1 MNKRAQFFIAATSAA
16 GISLL
21 IAAALQWHSQD
32 PLRFVVYLVLA
43 LASAGFKVALP
54 GMNGTMSVTFL
65 FMLLAILE
73 LSLPE
78 ALAIGCAVTLL
89 QCLTKMSR
97 PTKWVRVLFNVCSNM
112 VPAIFV
118 ANWVFHHSGA
128 LLRHSTPLMLMATA
142 AAFFL
147 FNTLPIATVI
157 SLSENRHI
165 RQTWTECHFWSFPY
179 YLAGAALVAFVSWTE
194 SHVGWGTAVA
204 LLPIVYWIYRSYCTY
219 IGRLEDNSK
228 HVGEMASLHLRTIE
242 ALALAIDA
250 KDHTTHDHLQR
261 VRVYALAIGQEL
273 KMKPQEIEA
282 LKAAALLHDIGKLA
296 VPEYIINKPGR
307 LTVEE
312 FDKMKIHPEA
322 GAKIL
327 ERVKFPYPV
336 VPIVRCHHE
345 KWDGTGYPAGLK
357 GEDIPIGARIL
368 SAVDCLDALASD
380 RQYRRALPLDKAM
393 EHVAKLAGKDF
404 DPKVV
409 DILKRRYIEL
419 EKMAHEQP
427 FEIMQQEEPAPAT
440 QGGHGEAPDAGFEQ
454 ESQPAQPASEEDFI
468 ADIAAAR
475 QEAQT
480 LYELSDQLG
489 AALSTD
495 EMFSFV
501 SLRLRKLVPFDAVV
515 VWLKRNDELYP
526 AYVSGDN
533 YRLFASL
540 RIPVGQGL
548 SGWVVQN
555 AKAILNGN
563 PSVEPGYLNDAKRFS
578 ILGSALSV
586 PLEAPDRVIG
596 AFTLYRTEA
605 NAFNKDNQRVLSA
618 ICCKL
623 ALAVESALKLQQAQS
638 SASTEYL
645 TGLPNLR
652 ALFLHLHR
660 EISRANR
667 LNTELCVMACHL
679 NGLKELRELRG
690 HAESNRVLQEFSTL
704 LLRSCREYDY
714 VACLG
719 AGDFA
724 IVAPG
729 IPSDVVAEMAQ
740 RISAIAAR
748 LATEL
753 GGGNHLSVSTGK
765 SFLSQDGTD
774 AEQLLAHA
782 DRRMHAARP
791 APVLTPSSPPLPAPG
806 STVSTR

>member
-1 MNKRAQFFIAATSAA
+1 MGKRAQIFIAATSAA
-16 GISLL
+16 GIAMLV
-21 IAAALQWHSQD
+21 AAGLHWQSQD
-32 PLRFVVYLVLA
+32 PLRFLVYLVLA
-43 LASAGFKVALP
+43 LASARFKVALP

-78 ALAIGCAVTLL
+78 ALAIGCAATLL
-89 QCLTKMSR
+89 QCLTNMSR

-112 VPAIFV
+112 VPAIFI
-118 ANWVFHHSGA
+118 ANWVFHHCGS
-128 LLRHSTPLMLMATA
+128 LFRHSTPLMLMAA
-142 AAFFL
+142 GAAFFL

-179 YLAGAALVAFVSWTE
+179 YLAGAALIAFVSWTE
-194 SHVGWGTAVA
+194 SHIGWGTAVA

-219 IGRLEDNSK
+219 IGRLEDKSK

-261 VRVYALAIGQEL
+261 VRVYAHAIGEEL
-273 KMKPQEIEA
+273 KLKPQEMEA

-312 FDKMKIHPEA
+312 FEKMKIHPEA

-345 KWDGTGYPAGLK
+345 KWDGSGYPAGIK

-409 DILKRRYIEL
+409 EILNRRYIEL

-427 FEIMQQEEPAPAT
+427 FETMQEEEPAPEIK
-440 QGGHGEAPDAGFEQ
+440 GEHGEAPDAGFEQ
-454 ESQPAQPASEEDFI
+454 ESKPAQPASEEDFI
-468 ADIAAAR
+468 AEIAAAR

-489 AALSTD
+489 AALSID
-495 EMFSFV
+495 DMFSLV
-501 SLRLRKLVPFDAVV
+501 SLRLRKLVPFDAVA
-515 VWLKRNDELYP
+515 VWMKRGEELYP

-563 PSVEPGYLNDAKRFS
+563 PSVEPGYLNDATRFS

-586 PLEAPDRVIG
+586 PLEASDRVIG

-605 NAFNKDNQRVLSA
+605 NAFNKDNQRVLST

-623 ALAVESALKLQQAQS
+623 ALAVESALKLQQAQN
-638 SASTEYL
+638 SANTDYL

-652 ALFLHLHR
+652 SLFLHLHR

-679 NGLKELRELRG
+679 NGLKELHELHG
-690 HAESNRVLQEFSTL
+690 QAECNRALQEFSTSL
-704 LLRSCREYDY
+704 MRSCREYDY

-719 AGDFA
+719 AGEFA
-724 IVAPG
+724 VVAPG
-729 IPSDVVAEMAQ
+729 VPADVVAEMAQ
-740 RISAIAAR
+740 RISAIGAR
-748 LATEL
+748 LPREL
-753 GGGNHLSVSTGK
+753 GGDCHFSVSLGTA
-765 SFLSQDGTD
+765 FLSQDGTD

-782 DRRMHAARP
+782 DRRMHAARTAAVIMP
-791 APVLTPSSPPLPAPG
+791 PSAAVPAPG
-806 STVSTR
+806 SPVSSR